1 MKSHSIHTEMGKKVR
16 TEWLMA
22 VIKKSIKKKTRSS
35 LRNEGFILA
44 PGLRYNPAS
53 WRGRAG
59 GAGHMAGI

>member
-1 MKSHSIHTEMGKKVR
+1 MTRPGSSHPVTCAMNGTFVAV
-16 TEWLMA
+16 T
-22 VIKKSIKKKTRSS
+22 VIKHLTETT
-35 LRNEGFILA
+35 LRKEGFILA

>member
-1 MKSHSIHTEMGKKVR
+1 MNGTFVAV
-16 TEWLMA
+16 T
-22 VIKKSIKKKTRSS
+22 VIKHLTETT
-35 LRNEGFILA
+35 LRKEGFILA